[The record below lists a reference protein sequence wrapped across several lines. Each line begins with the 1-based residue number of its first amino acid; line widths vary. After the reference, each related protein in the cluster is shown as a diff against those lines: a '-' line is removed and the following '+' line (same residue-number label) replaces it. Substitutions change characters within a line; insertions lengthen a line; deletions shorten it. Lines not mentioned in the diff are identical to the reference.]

1 MRLPP
6 WSGLCI
12 RAPPGAQD
20 ARRPTSPCGHTWRGR
35 LCGRH
40 PPGVRRPPGPV
51 LSSSWWV
58 PSAPAL
64 AISSS
69 SARDVGSHGSR
80 RRYRGQLHSR
90 IISSYLQ
97 ILCPGRRPY
106 NPTGAVRPRTL
117 DCALDRAA
125 FQTRAR
131 VQGRSCRWFA
141 ATFRPCTP
149 VSAVEGGACSTRS
162 SARVQLGMCTDE
174 HGIVYGLAHVC
185 AGATWLCRTRGKFQK
200 SSLARTSRHLHA
212 CKGQRIGSGRR
223 SQRREKLAQMYAQ

>member
-1 MRLPP
+1 VRWPDHLRSPFPGRSCQRARAFTRESLFVHLRRSAGKRMLRGG
-6 WSGLCI
+6 SG
-12 RAPPGAQD
+12 
-20 ARRPTSPCGHTWRGR
+20 
-35 LCGRH
+35 
-40 PPGVRRPPGPV
+40 
-51 LSSSWWV
+51 
-58 PSAPAL
+58 
-64 AISSS
+64 
-69 SARDVGSHGSR
+69 R
-80 RRYRGQLHSR
+80 RRSGGNQRAQ
-90 IISSYLQ
+90 
-97 ILCPGRRPY
+97 
-106 NPTGAVRPRTL
+106 GAVRPRTL
-117 DCALDRAA
+117 DCAPDRAA

>member
-1 MRLPP
+1 M
-6 WSGLCI
+6 
-12 RAPPGAQD
+12 
-20 ARRPTSPCGHTWRGR
+20 
-35 LCGRH
+35 
-40 PPGVRRPPGPV
+40 
-51 LSSSWWV
+51 
-58 PSAPAL
+58 PSAIPFNKQNPL
-64 AISSS
+64 SKSPVH
-69 SARDVGSHGSR
+69 SAE
-80 RRYRGQLHSR
+80 
-90 IISSYLQ
+90 LQ
-97 ILCPGRRPY
+97 GKRSGRRQRETARSGRSGG
-106 NPTGAVRPRTL
+106 NQRAQGAVRPRTL
-117 DCALDRAA
+117 DCALGRAA